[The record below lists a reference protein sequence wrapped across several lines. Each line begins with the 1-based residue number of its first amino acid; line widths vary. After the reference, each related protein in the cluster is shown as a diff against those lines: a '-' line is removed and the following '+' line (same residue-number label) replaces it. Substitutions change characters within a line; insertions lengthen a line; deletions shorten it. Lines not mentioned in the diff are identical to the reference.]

1 MSESVTGWGVP
12 HEGAA
17 GLLLDPVLG
26 CGASWV
32 RTMKELI
39 EELERWGADVIFGR
53 AKGFRAALMRFLM
66 RALSGIFRVLV
77 QIRIWRYRSG
87 WKPQHHLC
95 TQVVAIGNIT
105 VGGTGKTPVVELLAR
120 SLRDR
125 GRNVAI
131 LSRGYKSRKLDKVQK
146 WQDSNGNPIPA
157 ERMPKVVSTGRAL
170 LLDSKFAGDEPFMLA
185 RNLDRVSVVV
195 DKNRVKSGR
204 FAVEHLDADTLLLDD
219 GMQYLD
225 LAHGIDIVL
234 VDSGSPFGTEAL
246 LPRGTLREPPKNLRR
261 ASYILLTKCDGSS
274 NEALVRRIRRHNKTA
289 EIIECTHGP
298 IHLENVF
305 TRERQPLEFLKD
317 KWVGAISAIAVPEA
331 FEGSLKK
338 LGARVEISSRFS
350 DHHRFSRKDV
360 ERFMQRCV
368 ERDMHLIVT
377 TEKDAVRFPMPSSID
392 VPVYFLRIEVEI
404 LKGLETWNN
413 LIERLCNPEPVF
425 DGVLRNR
432 HAYRL

>member
-1 MSESVTGWGVP
+1 
-12 HEGAA
+12 
-17 GLLLDPVLG
+17 
-26 CGASWV
+26 
-32 RTMKELI
+32 MKEWL

-66 RALSGIFRVLV
+66 RALSGIFRLLV
-77 QIRIWRYRSG
+77 QTRLWRYRSG

-131 LSRGYKSRKLDKVQK
+131 LSRGYKSRKLDKPQQ
-146 WQDSNGNPIPA
+146 WQDPKGVPIPG
-157 ERMPKVVSTGRAL
+157 ERMPKVVSTGGAL

-185 RNLDRVSVVV
+185 RNLAGVSVVV

-204 FAVEHLDADTLLLDD
+204 FAVENLHADTLLLDD

-225 LAHGIDIVL
+225 LAHGLDIVL
-234 VDSGSPFGTEAL
+234 VDAGAPFGTEAL

-261 ASYILLTKCDGSS
+261 ASYILLTKCNGRS
-274 NEALVRRIRRHNKTA
+274 NDDLVKRIRRYNRTA

-305 TRERQPLEFLKD
+305 TYERKSLDFLQD

-331 FEGSLKK
+331 FEGALEK
-338 LGARVEISSRFS
+338 LGARVEIRRRFS
-350 DHHRFSRKDV
+350 DHFRFSRKEVDA
-360 ERFMQRCV
+360 FMQRCV
-368 ERDMHLIVT
+368 ERDMQLIVT
-377 TEKDAVRFPMPSSID
+377 TEKDAVRFPHPTSID

-404 LKGLETWNN
+404 LKGRDIWED
-413 LIERLCNPEPVF
+413 LIDRLCHPEPVF
-425 DGVLRNR
+425 EPILRNR

>member
-1 MSESVTGWGVP
+1 
-12 HEGAA
+12 
-17 GLLLDPVLG
+17 
-26 CGASWV
+26 
-32 RTMKELI
+32 MKEWI
-39 EELERWGADVIFGR
+39 EEIERWGADVIFGR

-66 RALSGIFRVLV
+66 RALSGIFRILV
-77 QIRIWRYRSG
+77 QARLWRYRSG
-87 WKPQHHLC
+87 WKPQHYLC

-131 LSRGYKSRKLDKVQK
+131 LSRGYKSLILDKPQN
-146 WQDSNGNPIPA
+146 WRDTNGMTIPG
-157 ERMPKVVSTGRAL
+157 ERMPKVVSTGSAL

-185 RNLDRVSVVV
+185 RNLAGVSVVV

-204 FAVEHLDADTLLLDD
+204 FAVENLNADTLLLDD

-234 VDSGSPFGTEAL
+234 VDAGSPFGTEAL

-261 ASYILLTKCDGSS
+261 ASYILLTKCNGRS
-274 NEALVRRIRRHNKTA
+274 NEDLVKRIRRYNRTA

-305 TRERQPLEFLKD
+305 THERKALDFLQD

-331 FEGSLKK
+331 FEGALEK
-338 LGARVEISSRFS
+338 LGARVEIRRRFS
-350 DHHRFSRKDV
+350 DHFRFSRKEVDV
-360 ERFMQRCV
+360 FMQRCV
-368 ERDMHLIVT
+368 ERDMQLIVT
-377 TEKDAVRFPMPSSID
+377 TEKDAVRFPHPTSID

-404 LKGLETWNN
+404 LKGRDIWED
-413 LIERLCNPEPVF
+413 LIDRLCHPQPVF
-425 DGVLRNR
+425 ESVLRNR

>member
-1 MSESVTGWGVP
+1 
-12 HEGAA
+12 
-17 GLLLDPVLG
+17 
-26 CGASWV
+26 
-32 RTMKELI
+32 MKEWI
-39 EELERWGADVIFGR
+39 EEIERWGADVIFGR

-66 RALSGIFRVLV
+66 RALSGIFRILV
-77 QIRIWRYRSG
+77 QARLWRYRSG
-87 WKPQHHLC
+87 WKPQHYLC

-131 LSRGYKSRKLDKVQK
+131 LSRGYKSRKLDKPQN
-146 WQDSNGNPIPA
+146 WRDTNGMTIPG
-157 ERMPKVVSTGRAL
+157 ERMPKVVSTGSAL

-185 RNLDRVSVVV
+185 RNLAGVSVVV

-204 FAVEHLDADTLLLDD
+204 FAVENLNADTLLLDD

-234 VDSGSPFGTEAL
+234 VDAGSPFGTQAL

-261 ASYILLTKCDGSS
+261 ASYILLTKCNGRS
-274 NEALVRRIRRHNKTA
+274 NEDLVKRIRRYNCTA

-305 TRERQPLEFLKD
+305 THERKALDFLQD

-331 FEGSLKK
+331 FEGALEK
-338 LGARVEISSRFS
+338 LGARVEIRRRFS
-350 DHHRFSRKDV
+350 DHFRFSRKEVDV
-360 ERFMQRCV
+360 FMQRCV
-368 ERDMHLIVT
+368 ERDMQLIVT
-377 TEKDAVRFPMPSSID
+377 TEKDAVRFPNPTSID

-404 LKGLETWNN
+404 LKGRDIWED
-413 LIERLCNPEPVF
+413 LIDRLCHPQPVF
-425 DGVLRNR
+425 ESVLRNR